1 MKQLETVKLTIDGKE
16 VTARKGLAIMQAARS
31 VGIEIP
37 HLCYHERL
45 SATGACRMCVVEV
58 KGAKALVTSCTT
70 PVSEGMEVLTQ
81 SERTRKARRVIIE
94 LLVSNHPLDCMTCEL
109 SGCCKLQDYAYE
121 YGVKGSRFAG
131 EKAEFPIQDEN
142 GFIVRDYSKCI
153 LCGRCVLACAEVRYR
168 NVIDFTGRG
177 FSTKIAAPY
186 DGELAKNTC
195 EFCGECVAVCPVG
208 ALTERPRI
216 GAGREWDLKKV
227 RTVCPY
233 CGVGC
238 VLELSVADNRIV
250 RSTAPEGEGPNKGS
264 LCVKGRF
271 GLDFVGHPDRLMK
284 PLVRRNGKLVEST
297 WDEALDLVAGK
308 LSKIRK
314 NSGPDSIGFFSSAK
328 ATNEENYIFQKFARA
343 VVGTN
348 NVDHCAHL

>member
-1 MKQLETVKLTIDGKE
+1 MSNTVTLNIDGKE
-16 VTARKGLAIMQAARS
+16 INATPGQTIMQAADAA
-31 VGIEIP
+31 GIEIP
-37 HLCYHERL
+37 RLCYHERL
-45 SATGACRMCVVEV
+45 PATGACRMCVVEV
-58 KGAKALVTSCTT
+58 KGARALVTSCTT
-70 PVSEGMEVLTQ
+70 PVSNGMEILTQ
-81 SERTRKARRVIIE
+81 SERVRKARRMIIE

-109 SGCCKLQDYAYE
+109 AGNCKLQDYAYE
-121 YGVKGSRFAG
+121 YGVKGSRFKG
-131 EKAEFPIQDEN
+131 EKAEFPIQDDN

-177 FSTKIAAPY
+177 FRTKIATPY
-186 DGELAKNTC
+186 DGELEKGIC

-208 ALTERPRI
+208 ALTERTRA
-216 GAGREWDLKKV
+216 GSGREWELKKV

-238 VLELSVADNRIV
+238 VLELSVAGNRIV
-250 RSTAPEGEGPNKGS
+250 RSTAPEDEGPNRGS

-271 GLDFVGHPDRLMK
+271 GLDFVGHPDRLK
-284 PLVRRNGKLVEST
+284 APLVRKNGELVESS
-297 WDEALDLVAGK
+297 WDEALDLVVGK
-308 LSKIRK
+308 LGEIKK

-328 ATNEENYIFQKFARA
+328 ATNEDNFIFQKFARA
-343 VVGTN
+343 VIGTN